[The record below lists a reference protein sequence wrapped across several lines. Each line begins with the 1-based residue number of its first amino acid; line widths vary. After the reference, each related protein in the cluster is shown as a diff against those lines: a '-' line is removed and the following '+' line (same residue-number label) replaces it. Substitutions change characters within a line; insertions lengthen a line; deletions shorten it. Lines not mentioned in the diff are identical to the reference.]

1 MITPVCPLA
10 TERHEYRAVVAGISD
25 AIAASLASASEFT
38 RSLFGEESW
47 TAEQVIEF
55 VNTQRNATVAT
66 VNSSG
71 QPHAAVVIAA
81 SVSDSIYFTVTP
93 KSVLARNLAANDRI
107 ALSVCDSQHA
117 IMGQGKAVR
126 VGTAPELG
134 DLIAELADA
143 SRAGK
148 FTPDGW
154 DGYVYRVDFRRLFA
168 N

>member
-1 MITPVCPLA
+1 M
-10 TERHEYRAVVAGISD
+10 AGIAD
-25 AIAASLASASEFT
+25 AIAASLAGASEFT

-47 TAEQVIEF
+47 TAQQVVEF
-55 VNTQRNATVAT
+55 VNRQRNATVAT

-81 SVSDSIYFTVTP
+81 SVRDSIFFTVAP
-93 KSVLARNLAANDRI
+93 RSVLARNLAANDRI

-126 VGTAPELG
+126 MGPALELG
-134 DLIAELADA
+134 TLIAELADA
-143 SRAGK
+143 SQAGK
-148 FTPDGW
+148 FTPEGW
-154 DGYVYRVDFRRLFA
+154 DGDVYRVDFRRLFA